1 MRKNRFSEA
10 QIIGMI
16 KEQEAGMSTAV
27 RPVRPDFRCQCKTCD
42 ERIHTMRRGC
52 VETALMMAHRRA
64 FCVQLDCGARS
75 SFSYHIG
82 LWRRVRAILGTS

>member
-42 ERIHTMRRGC
+42 ERIHTMRTKWAF
-52 VETALMMAHRRA
+52 VEPVPMAA
-64 FCVQLDCGARS
+64 YIAS
-75 SFSYHIG
+75 TFS
-82 LWRRVRAILGTS
+82 V